1 MHRRTDSFRSIASR
15 RFGVIPAVLALAAG
29 TSVGLAQ
36 EGGPGDGVEV
46 SDMDLVELHVN
57 KEDLTKV
64 LQLLSLQSQRNIIP
78 SPSVEGTVT
87 ADLYSVTFYE
97 ALDAIL
103 NSAGYGYLEEGNFI
117 YVYTKE
123 ELAAIEEAKR
133 QRVAQVYTLDF
144 LNATDARS
152 YVEVMLSGD
161 GASISSTA
169 ETEDFQ
175 LQSAGPSGAD
185 QYASDATL
193 VIYDYE
199 ENVAQIVQMLEEL
212 DTKPQQVLVE
222 ATILQTALSE
232 ANAYGVDFSIL
243 SDLDFFDFA
252 GSGGP
257 LGVVDDLISGTSTD
271 GADNDIAAPEPT
283 GLGSSTGVA
292 VNSNIGNVAGA
303 GTLKVGVVNE
313 DVAVFMRVLDSV
325 TDTTIVSSPKLLT
338 LNRQAARV
346 LVGQRVGYLNTTFT
360 DAATTTSVEFLDT
373 GTELAVRPFVSKDGL
388 IRLEL
393 RPQISSATFRNI
405 IDTNGNTIT
414 IPDEDTTELSTNIQ
428 VRDGQTI
435 VLGGLFTETT
445 TANRRQIPVL
455 GNMPLIGAAFRG
467 HDDTTNRSEIIFM
480 VTPSLV
486 NDTRLTEDGD
496 LAMEFVDHAVM
507 GARDGL
513 LPWSRER
520 LVGQWLIKARNYAD
534 EGKLDNAVSM
544 VRKAL
549 NLMPM
554 SPDARALL
562 EDLTNEKHRMPSRSI
577 MEGVLNKE
585 LLGGPLE
592 PADGRRRGTWWKQRE
607 QAAVEQA
614 QHEAA
619 KNAAA
624 MNTGRETASQSNDAN
639 NGEEFSS
646 ADSDE
651 SFQQRSAVTPLFS
664 EPASVESIEAGF
676 GEDES
681 TAEFAEAETAE
692 AAPAF
697 EELFVNAPVWTGL
710 SEQEIAEL
718 SAKPYSEEGFEV
730 AEERFETP
738 SELGFADPAF
748 ASSFEDVPGDAMP
761 VESTVIEVAEVDV
774 PVVETV
780 TEPVAAAESIPAIEP
795 ASTVASQGPAFVP
808 AVQNGPVQTAT
819 LVVPRFDTGG
829 WVYSERVAY
838 FGDPSSLLIGSDT
851 FEWVPLNSAFGV
863 EPATSEVMA
872 GQAWVMVPDTTGG
885 GMYRAVVPTWASFEG
900 FAPERFSSVTDLVD
914 DQR

>member
-15 RFGVIPAVLALAAG
+15 RFGVIPAVLALVAG

-36 EGGPGDGVEV
+36 DGGPGDGVEV

-133 QRVAQVYTLDF
+133 KRVAQVYTLDY
-144 LNATDARS
+144 LNAVDARAF
-152 YVEVMLSGD
+152 VEIMLSGD
-161 GASISSTA
+161 GASISSTS

-175 LQSAGPSGAD
+175 LQSSGPTGAD
-185 QYASDATL
+185 GYAAEATL

-199 ENVAQIVQMLEEL
+199 ENVAQIVQMLDEL

-222 ATILQTALSE
+222 ATILQTALTE
-232 ANAYGVDFSIL
+232 NNAYGVDFSIL

-257 LGVVDDLISGTSTD
+257 LGVVDDLISGQSTD

-292 VNSNIGNVAGA
+292 ANSNIGNVAGPA
-303 GTLKVGVVNE
+303 TLKVGVVNE
-313 DVAVFMRVLDSV
+313 DVAVFLRVLDSV
-325 TDTTIVSSPKLLT
+325 TDTTIVSNPKLLT

-373 GTELAVRPFVSKDGL
+373 GTELAVRPFVSQDGL

-405 IDTNGNTIT
+405 LDNNGNTIT

-467 HDDTTNRSEIIFM
+467 HDDTTSRSEIIFM

-486 NDTRLTEDGD
+486 NDTRLTEDGE

-534 EGKLDNAVSM
+534 EGKLDQAVSM

-607 QAAVEQA
+607 QAAMQQA
-614 QHEAA
+614 QLEAA
-619 KNAAA
+619 RNAAVA
-624 MNTGRETASQSNDAN
+624 NTNRERGADEGESN

-664 EPASVESIEAGF
+664 EPAQVESIEAGF
-676 GEDES
+676 GEDEAS
-681 TAEFAEAETAE
+681 ATIAEGQTAKAAE
-692 AAPAF
+692 PSF
-697 EELFVNAPVWTGL
+697 ESLFDNAPVWTGL
-710 SEQEIAEL
+710 SEREIAEL
-718 SAKPYSEEGFEV
+718 SSEPYSEEGFEV

-748 ASSFEDVPGDAMP
+748 ASAFEDEPGAIEAP
-761 VESTVIEVAEVDV
+761 EAVENFQTAEA
-774 PVVETV
+774 V
-780 TEPVAAAESIPAIEP
+780 TEPARIPAATP
-795 ASTVASQGPAFVP
+795 VAE
-808 AVQNGPVQTAT
+808 AVRTATARTGTRGPVAQDGPEQTAT
-819 LVVPRFDTGG
+819 IVVPRFDSNG
-829 WVYSERVAY
+829 WVYSERVAF
-838 FGDPSSLLIGSDT
+838 FGDPETLLIGAEG
-851 FEWVPLNSAFGV
+851 FEWVPLNSTFGV
-863 EPATSEVMA
+863 EPATSEVLA
-872 GQAWVMVPDTTGG
+872 GQAWVLVPDTTGG
-885 GMYRAVVPTWASFEG
+885 GMYRASVPTWATFGGFEG
-900 FAPERFSSVTDLVD
+900 ERFSSVFESVD

>member
-133 QRVAQVYTLDF
+133 KRVAQVYTLDF

-152 YVEVMLSGD
+152 FVEVMLSGD

-175 LQSAGPSGAD
+175 LQTSGPTGAD
-185 QYASDATL
+185 QFASDATL

-199 ENVAQIVQMLEEL
+199 ENVAQIVQMLDEL

-271 GADNDIAAPEPT
+271 GADNDLAAPEPT

-303 GTLKVGVVNE
+303 GTLKVGVVND

-325 TDTTIVSSPKLLT
+325 TDTTIVSNPKLLT

-373 GTELAVRPFVSKDGL
+373 GTELAVRPFVSQDGL

-467 HDDTTNRSEIIFM
+467 HDDTTARSEIIFM

-534 EGKLDNAVSM
+534 EGKLDQAVSM

-607 QAAVEQA
+607 QAAMEQA
-614 QHEAA
+614 RLESA

-624 MNTGRETASQSNDAN
+624 MNTGRETATESSDSN

-676 GEDES
+676 GEDE
-681 TAEFAEAETAE
+681 TVAEFAEAETAE
-692 AAPAF
+692 ASEPAF
-697 EELFVNAPVWTGL
+697 ETLFDNAPVWTGL
-710 SEQEIAEL
+710 SEREIAEL
-718 SAKPYSEEGFEV
+718 SAEPYSEEGFEV

-748 ASSFEDVPGDAMP
+748 AAAFESETGAWEPAAQGEDAQEATETSAEAVEVTAVQEAVAEAVRTPVPATGEA
-761 VESTVIEVAEVDV
+761 VSTV
-774 PVVETV
+774 
-780 TEPVAAAESIPAIEP
+780 S
-795 ASTVASQGPAFVP
+795 S
-808 AVQNGPVQTAT
+808 GPVPTAT
-819 LVVPRFDTGG
+819 IVVPRFDAGG
-829 WVYSERVAY
+829 WVYSERVAF
-838 FGDPSSLLIGSDT
+838 FGDPSSLLIGSEG

-900 FAPERFSSVTDLVD
+900 FAGERYSSVLEFID